1 MSYEEL
7 LREADKLGIIV
18 KELNLKTRKGRCC
31 GKRIAI
37 DKKLST
43 KEKACVLAEE
53 LGHFHKTVGDIS
65 NQNKINNRK
74 QEIIAR
80 RWGYEKSVGILG
92 LINAFNNNC
101 KNAYEM
107 ADFLGVTKEYLDE
120 CIEYF
125 KFKYGARYEIDEY
138 IVYFLPRFGVC
149 RMF

>member
-18 KELNLKTRKGRCC
+18 KELDLKTRKGRCC
-31 GKRIAI
+31 GNKIAI
-37 DKKLST
+37 DKKLSI

-65 NQNKINNRK
+65 NQKEIANRK
-74 QEIIAR
+74 QELIAR
-80 RWGYEKSVGILG
+80 RWGYEKSVGIIG

-101 KNAYEM
+101 RDAYEI

-120 CIEYF
+120 SIDYF
-125 KFKYGARYEIDEY
+125 RCKYGTRYEIDEY
-138 IVYFLPRFGVC
+138 IIYFIPNFGIYKS
-149 RMF
+149 F